1 MDRKI
6 KHIEGELRSIPDDV
20 EKTRTISFI
29 ISSEKK
35 DAHGT
40 VLSIDGWDLKRYK
53 KNGIVGYQHDVYGDD
68 MFKSPNPDSV
78 IGVGKVYVED
88 KYLIGDVTFEPP
100 EINPLAEK
108 IFRKVL
114 FGTLKATSVGFL
126 PIEKGKY
133 VSDKAEDGNGTY
145 YYGRRELLEFSI
157 VNIPSNPDAVRREFE
172 DIEAEIKELQ
182 GIEDTQQPT
191 SVPDDEKLRLRFELT
206 KIV

>member
-1 MDRKI
+1 MDSKV
-6 KHIEGELRSIPDDV
+6 KHIEGELRAIPDDV

-40 VLSIDGWDLKRYK
+40 VLSMDGWDLRRYK

-78 IGVGKVYVED
+78 IGTGKVYIED
-88 KYLIGDVTFEPP
+88 KYLIGDVTFEPA

-114 FGTLKATSVGFL
+114 FGTLKATSVGFV

-133 VSDKAEDGNGTY
+133 VSNDEDGGTY
-145 YYGRRELLEFSI
+145 YYGKRELLEFSI

-172 DIEAEIKELQ
+172 DIENEINELK
-182 GIEDTQQPT
+182 GIKDTQSPT
-191 SVPDDEKLRLRFELT
+191 SVPEDEKLRLRFELT
-206 KIV
+206 KIL